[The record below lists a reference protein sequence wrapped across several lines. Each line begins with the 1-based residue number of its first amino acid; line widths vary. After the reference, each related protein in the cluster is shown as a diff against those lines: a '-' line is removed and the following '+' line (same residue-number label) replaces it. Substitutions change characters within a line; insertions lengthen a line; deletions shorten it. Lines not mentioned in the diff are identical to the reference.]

1 MLHKIWN
8 ISLRV
13 ISILSYYFQ
22 IKSSILLENHASCN
36 FLLKYYITVSIRQF
50 TKHFNEFFVLIWGK
64 RKFENLYISKI
75 QNSVF
80 VENCCIWLLCD
91 CHMHSAMKQLLEK
104 LHFEFLNFSCTWHK
118 EASYCPGHI
127 LAVSSMRYLYAWG
140 CPFLKC
146 FQILYISAQ
155 IFKYVALSCPFFA
168 SFLKNRISF

>member
-1 MLHKIWN
+1 MQNVSQYIQGIIYLSRYMLHKIWN

-22 IKSSILLENHASCN
+22 IKSSILLENHVSCN

-50 TKHFNEFFVLIWGK
+50 TKHFNEFFVLIWGN

-91 CHMHSAMKQLLEK
+91 CHMHSTMKQLLQK
-104 LHFEFLNFSCTWHK
+104 LHFEFLNFSCTWNK

-127 LAVSSMRYLYAWG
+127 LAVSSMR
-140 CPFLKC
+140 
-146 FQILYISAQ
+146 
-155 IFKYVALSCPFFA
+155 
-168 SFLKNRISF
+168 